1 MFQNNN
7 IQLNND
13 IFSRTMQRRME
24 MMLQE
29 ADRLFSLGWLRKR
42 LWKELKEFVNSEP
55 ASEFCDYRRIL
66 MGSFEGRFAWEVL
79 SVHRKSLPD
88 IRKRIE
94 NAFEGT
100 NPLDELLEERE
111 ELIMEFARMPLSRAW
126 ENVKDDIMSW
136 RSFAR
141 RMPVMDASRKDDI
154 CHFFEV
160 LDRISVITDIA
171 CGHAKEYGLEVDH
184 SGTEDFKRKQQQA
197 KLTDELLIKS
207 IEKCSAFLTTNSGWA
222 VVFCVLRDDFGFDN
236 TRQFERD
243 IVELHFTKKLPG
255 CPKETVSKTI
265 RNNPY
270 MYDSVNKWPSDKKL
284 TKAAKAFRE
293 TLHELL

>member
-88 IRKRIE
+88 ITKRIE

-111 ELIMEFARMPLSRAW
+111 ELIMEFARMPL
-126 ENVKDDIMSW
+126 
-136 RSFAR
+136 
-141 RMPVMDASRKDDI
+141 
-154 CHFFEV
+154 
-160 LDRISVITDIA
+160 
-171 CGHAKEYGLEVDH
+171 
-184 SGTEDFKRKQQQA
+184 
-197 KLTDELLIKS
+197 
-207 IEKCSAFLTTNSGWA
+207 
-222 VVFCVLRDDFGFDN
+222 
-236 TRQFERD
+236 
-243 IVELHFTKKLPG
+243 
-255 CPKETVSKTI
+255 
-265 RNNPY
+265 
-270 MYDSVNKWPSDKKL
+270 
-284 TKAAKAFRE
+284 
-293 TLHELL
+293 